1 MRNFDY
7 FNTFFKNKKILIT
20 GANGVIG
27 IGITNF
33 FERLILNNCKL
44 KLLLISKSELTI
56 KRNKKIGFKKL
67 DLTSDNFSKN
77 LSTFDYIFHCAGYGQ
92 PNKFLEKPLD
102 TVLINTN
109 ALIKLSEK
117 INKTGSLIYFS
128 SSEVYNGLS
137 GNNHNETQI
146 GTLNTTNARSS
157 YIESKRCGEAII
169 NSLKNI
175 RAISIRIALA
185 YGPGAKINDERV
197 LNQFIISSIKNKKIS
212 MLDDGKKIRSYI
224 FIEDAVNMIIN
235 ISIRGK
241 QKLYNVGGKESI
253 SIYKLAKT
261 IQGITNCKIE
271 RPKKYNSN
279 GLLGAPD
286 KVKISINRYEKEF
299 KIFKQKSLQ
308 YGLKKTIDWYKN
320 IISNGSKKNPNI

>member
-7 FNTFFKNKKILIT
+7 FNSFFCNKKILIT

-27 IGITNF
+27 IGLTNF
-33 FERLILNNCKL
+33 FETLILNNCKL

-67 DLTSDNFSKN
+67 DLTSDNFSNN
-77 LSTFDYIFHCAGYGQ
+77 LSKFDYIFHCAGYGQ
-92 PNKFLEKPLD
+92 PNKFLVKPLD

-128 SSEVYNGLS
+128 SSEVYNGLP

-146 GTLNTTNARSS
+146 GTLNTTSARSS

-169 NSLKNI
+169 NSLKNK
-175 RAISIRIALA
+175 RAVSIRIALA
-185 YGPGAKINDERV
+185 YGPGAKTNDERV

-224 FIEDAVNMIIN
+224 FIEDAVKMIIN
-235 ISIRGK
+235 ISTKGK
-241 QKLYNVGGKESI
+241 HKLYNVGGKESI
-253 SIYKLAKT
+253 SIYKLAKK

-271 RPKKYNSN
+271 RPKNFNSK
-279 GLLGAPD
+279 GLIGAPD
-286 KVKISINRYEKEF
+286 KVRISINRYEKEF
-299 KIFKQKSLQ
+299 KIFKHKSLE

-320 IISNGSKKNPNI
+320 IISNGSAKNSNS